1 QKWVRMN
8 GTPARAGPAG
18 KPGSLKRFAEGR
30 RLAVN
35 GGGRR
40 EAQATPIDV
49 GFSHTAAL
57 CQPGPVARAPAPSP
71 RKPCRMPTIL
81 LLSLLLLAYLLLAG
95 ERLAWLK
102 ASLLSCLLLALSA
115 WWLVD
120 RLSGNGIDPATLY
133 HLQAGM
139 QGAGVT
145 DFSGDIAR
153 LDRKSTRHSSH
164 VKISY
169 A

>member
-1 QKWVRMN
+1 PW
-8 GTPARAGPAG
+8 
-18 KPGSLKRFAEGR
+18 
-30 RLAVN
+30 LA
-35 GGGRR
+35 
-40 EAQATPIDV
+40 
-49 GFSHTAAL
+49 
-57 CQPGPVARAPAPSP
+57 CSP
-71 RKPCRMPTIL
+71 LLPCTTLFR
-81 LLSLLLLAYLLLAG
+81 SLAYLLLAG